1 VNDLKYLDHASTTPL
16 DEDAAKM
23 FIEISTKY
31 YANASSL
38 HDMGDSARKILENC
52 RNEWGQLLTVDKS
65 GIYFT
70 SGGSESNHLI
80 LHSLLL
86 SKKQTNGKH
95 IITGMAEHASIHTT
109 MNLLEKQGYEI
120 TSLPLQENGLIN
132 LNMLKKAIRKDTV
145 LVTIQHINSEIGA
158 IQPIEDIGALCK
170 KSSILFH
177 SDMVQSMGKV
187 DISEITKFVDALSIS
202 SHKFYGPK
210 GVGIAYINPS
220 ISWYPYY
227 PQTSHENGFRPGT
240 INTAGIASMTVAAQ
254 KACLNQGEE
263 KERLFHLRSV
273 LKERINHPSVEILE
287 CENQYPGIIGM
298 LVKGIEGQWLML
310 EANRKGFAISTG
322 SACQVGKQAPS
333 KTMKALGL
341 SDGAAKEFIRIS
353 LGKENTEEDIVKFTS
368 VLLEILENSGVVM

>member
-52 RNEWGQLLTVDKS
+52 RNEWGQLLNVDKS

-132 LNMLKKAIRKDTV
+132 LNMLKKAIRNDTV

-158 IQPIEDIGALCK
+158 IQPIEEIGALCK

-177 SDMVQSMGKV
+177 SDMVQSMGKI
-187 DISEITKFVDALSIS
+187 DISEVTKFVDALSIS

-227 PQTSHENGFRPGT
+227 PHTSHENGFRPGT
-240 INTAGIASMTVAAQ
+240 VNTAGIASMTVAAQ

-263 KERLFHLRSV
+263 KERLVHLRSV
-273 LKERINHPSVEILE
+273 LKERMNHPSVEIVE

-353 LGKENTEEDIVKFTS
+353 LGKENTEEDIVEFAS

>member
-1 VNDLKYLDHASTTPL
+1 MNDLKYLDHASTTPL

-240 INTAGIASMTVAAQ
+240 VNTAGIASMTVAAQ